1 MVFES
6 REEVRGARGVGIL
19 VVPDRPQAQ
28 EAEGGGDREEDI
40 AGDVHRSSIVHVQRN
55 LREGLRALA
64 KRTLPFLTLPFH
76 LSAAS
81 ASMATMAPTVL
92 LTLLLLG
99 ATISTTPPR
108 LSDWMGDLLPVLSNQ
123 TLLDISIVTR

>member
-1 MVFES
+1 M
-6 REEVRGARGVGIL
+6 
-19 VVPDRPQAQ
+19 
-28 EAEGGGDREEDI
+28 
-40 AGDVHRSSIVHVQRN
+40 
-55 LREGLRALA
+55 
-64 KRTLPFLTLPFH
+64 
-76 LSAAS
+76 AS
-81 ASMATMAPTVL
+81 MAPTVL